1 MPGASMESS
10 RKHAGRALEDLDLST
25 EELGRF
31 EKAMKDPK
39 FVEMLSEYAREM
51 EDPKL
56 REENE
61 KYLRQLERE
70 GQGGAVYG
78 KDTELVAPNAGF
90 CVKTK
95 NKITGAKAFIN
106 ICHSDKIGAATSTP
120 RTDSTGADWSIPY
133 SLSTARKE
141 KDKAGKECD
150 VHDFVIGSATYER
163 CRTDR
168 RFKTFVI
175 ETALDSVEAQRKCKL
190 DRSFTLPKLKFK
202 GLSDS
207 PPVLA
212 VKASGKRDEDSTPK
226 DSPVSP
232 LQPSNRAN
240 RTASP
245 FAFDKAAKSTALTT
259 AMAAGAQPSSNEETL
274 LKSAQYK
281 PAETAMDKEDGR
293 ETPVSGECAP
303 SGKITEVVSTSKAS
317 GDTEAQPNFDIVQQ
331 GLMDLSSFWLD
342 ERTGPVQAS
351 RPESLLLRVDLPL
364 LESAAAVDLDVSE
377 QRVVLRAVGKYL
389 LDAALPYPVEET
401 KGRAKFDK
409 LRRRLEVVLP
419 VVRPQ
424 APPRKPFE
432 EPRPAAT
439 VDDDSLGSCAEP
451 SADSAAVADAF
462 AEAVEPPE
470 PESTGSLEATTQSIG
485 DGSKLFLNGTAGEFE
500 EEPRKGAADRTES
513 NGSGTVLGN
522 QQVVDDGSPLPC
534 AAEVPQTGPAC
545 AAEEEVT
552 RNVDATE
559 QGEMSAIE
567 DAAISKVFSMDSLMG
582 ARSVEDVP
590 GLANGKGVAAET
602 VETPSVVVPEL
613 VQLATEAPKVEE
625 RDPSQKSTRVA
636 PLRYQPKLTCSLVY
650 DID

>member
-1 MPGASMESS
+1 MPRASMESS
-10 RKHAGRALEDLDLST
+10 RKHAGRALEDMDLST

-95 NKITGAKAFIN
+95 NKMTGAKAFVN

-120 RTDSTGADWSIPY
+120 RTDSTGADWSIQY
-133 SLSTARKE
+133 SLSTARTE
-141 KDKAGKECD
+141 KDKAGKECE

-190 DRSFTLPKLKFK
+190 DRSFTLPKLRFK
-202 GLSDS
+202 GPGDS

-212 VKASGKRDEDSTPK
+212 VKASGKGDEDSTPK

-240 RTASP
+240 RTAST
-245 FAFDKAAKSTALTT
+245 FAFDKTAKANSSRTAK
-259 AMAAGAQPSSNEETL
+259 AAGMQPSSNEGTS
-274 LKSAQYK
+274 LKAENSV
-281 PAETAMDKEDGR
+281 PAETALDRKDGSDL
-293 ETPVSGECAP
+293 EVSEESAP
-303 SGKITEVVSTSKAS
+303 TGKITEVVSTSKES
-317 GDTEAQPNFDIVQQ
+317 GGTEARPKFDIVQQ

-342 ERTGPVQAS
+342 ERTGPVQAT
-351 RPESLLLRVDLPL
+351 RPESLLLWVELPL

-389 LDAALPYPVEET
+389 LHVALPYPVEET

-409 LRRRLEVVLP
+409 VRRRLEVTLP
-419 VVRPQ
+419 VVRPP
-424 APPRKPFE
+424 APPKRPFE
-432 EPRPAAT
+432 EPRPVDT

-451 SADSAAVADAF
+451 SVGSAAVADAF
-462 AEAVEPPE
+462 AEVVEPPE
-470 PESTGSLEATTQSIG
+470 PESMGSLEAAAKSVG
-485 DGSKLFLNGTAGEFE
+485 DESALFPDGTAGGMEVGPQAGTAE
-500 EEPRKGAADRTES
+500 RTES
-513 NGSGTVLGN
+513 DGTGTVLEN
-522 QQVVDDGSPLPC
+522 EQVVDDGPPPPGVVELP
-534 AAEVPQTGPAC
+534 QNGPAGE
-545 AAEEEVT
+545 AEEEVSSGGDVT
-552 RNVDATE
+552 KQAER
-559 QGEMSAIE
+559 SAIK
-567 DAAISKVFSMDSLMG
+567 DAGISKVFSVDSLMG
-582 ARSVEDVP
+582 TRSAEDVP
-590 GLANGKGVAAET
+590 GLGNGKGVVAERLG
-602 VETPSVVVPEL
+602 TPSVIVPEV
-613 VQLATEAPKVEE
+613 VQAATEAPKVDEGIRSKE
-625 RDPSQKSTRVA
+625 DTKVA
-636 PLRYQPKLTCSLVY
+636 RLSYQPKLTSSLVY